1 MKILVYGLNYTPE
14 PTGIGKYT
22 GDQTVWLV
30 AQGHSV
36 RVICGMPHYPQWRLD
51 PTYADGKALVESL
64 AGATVYRA
72 PHFVPSAQSL
82 TARAR
87 IRLETSFTF
96 SAARYW
102 VRFLFHWHKPD
113 VVIAVTPPMQIG
125 VWPLLYHWIRRV
137 PWVLHVQD
145 LQVDAALRLNML
157 KSGLLG
163 MLLYRIE
170 GFLLRHATRVSTITE
185 AMRARIIAKGVPAD
199 RVWLCPNWA
208 DISAVCPGS
217 RNNGFRQSLNVSDD
231 TLLVLY
237 AGNMGE
243 KQGLEIVLEAAKRCH
258 DDARLLFMMVGDGG
272 AKSRLQRQAVTM
284 GLSNIR
290 FLPVQPFERLNDM
303 LAAGDIHLVVQKRD
317 AADLVMPSKLTNIL
331 AAGRVCVATADPDTA
346 LYDAVHDH
354 ETGKAVPPGDV
365 AALTEAIRVLA
376 DDPAMREACGIRARQ
391 YAEQHLDKDSILAAF
406 EKQLQTLC
414 KK

>member
-1 MKILVYGLNYTPE
+1 MKILIYGLNYTPE

-22 GDQTVWLV
+22 GDQAVWLV

-51 PTYADGKALVESL
+51 PAYADGMARVESL
-64 AGATVYRA
+64 TGVTVHRA
-72 PHFVPSAQSL
+72 PHFVPSQSL

-102 VRFLFHWHKPD
+102 LPLLFRRHKPD
-113 VVIAVTPPMQIG
+113 MAIAVTPPMQIG
-125 VWPLLYHWIRRV
+125 VWPLLYRWIRRV

-145 LQVDAALRLNML
+145 LQVDAALRLSML
-157 KSGLLG
+157 KPGLLG
-163 MLLYRIE
+163 RLLYRIE

-208 DISAVCPGS
+208 DVSAVRPGP
-217 RNNGFRQSLNVSDD
+217 RNNGFRQSLDVSDD

-243 KQGLEIVLEAAKRCH
+243 KQGLEVVLEAAKCCH
-258 DDARLLFMMVGDGG
+258 EDARLLFLMVGDGG
-272 AKSRLQRQAVTM
+272 ARTRLQKQAEAM
-284 GLSNIR
+284 GLSNMR
-290 FLPVQPFERLNDM
+290 FLPVQPLERLNNM

-346 LYDAVHDH
+346 LYDVVHDH

-365 AALTEAIRVLA
+365 VALTEAIRVLA
-376 DDPAMREACGIRARQ
+376 DDPAMREACGLRARQ
-391 YAEQHLDKDSILAAF
+391 YAEQHLDKDRILAAF